1 MQFLPA
7 SGEYTAQG
15 VVVSYPRMGVVSPVL
30 GVGLCL
36 LAHKMIEIA

>member
-1 MQFLPA
+1 MQLLPA

-15 VVVSYPRMGVVSPVL
+15 VVSYPRMGVVSPVL